1 MKIVFTETP
10 STMDQSHEVDY
21 GFLPPEAEHIVAVYN
36 PAEPLDSK
44 TNSKFLED
52 IRDADIIINSYVEF
66 EKELIDHLEKC
77 KVISFQS
84 TGYNAVDLDYAAKS
98 GVGVVSIRD
107 YCTQETAENAIA
119 TMLCLQRNTA
129 NYNRD
134 IQEKHVWD
142 CFRHPGMKR
151 VEGQTMAI
159 IGFGRIGQ
167 HVGRIAGKGLGMKV
181 IAYDPYLPP
190 EIAEAQGVKL
200 VDLDTA
206 LAEGDV
212 ISVHMNLTKENR
224 YMFNK
229 ETFAKMKKHP
239 IFINEGRGEMVEEAA
254 LKWALDEGIL
264 RGAGIDM
271 LESEDPDLSKCVLI
285 GDEIRENLIINPHS
299 GYWSDTSDYLVRQY
313 SIENAL
319 NYFNGNYDEV
329 RDIRNGLRL

>member
-1 MKIVFTETP
+1 MKLVYAETP
-10 STMDQSHEVDY
+10 ATMGQDHSVDDS
-21 GFLPPEAEHIVAVYN
+21 FLPEGVTHIISEYDPAQPITSKKNQKFVA
-36 PAEPLDSK
+36 
-44 TNSKFLED
+44 D
-52 IRDADIIINSYVEF
+52 IKDADIIINSYVDFQE
-66 EKELIDHLEKC
+66 ELLDAMDHC

-84 TGYNAVDLDYAAKS
+84 TGYNAANLEYAAKK
-98 GVGVVSIRD
+98 GVAVVSIRD

-119 TMLCLQRNTA
+119 SMMCLQRNTI
-129 NYNRD
+129 NYNRA
-134 IQEKHVWD
+134 IQEDKVWD
-142 CFRHPGMKR
+142 YSLFPGMKR

-181 IAYDPYLPP
+181 IAYDPFLPP
-190 EIAEAQGVKL
+190 EIAKEQGVEL

-212 ISVHMNLTKENR
+212 ISVHMNLTADNK
-224 YMFNK
+224 YFFTK

-285 GDEIRENLIINPHS
+285 EDPRARTSSSTRTAATGLIPRTIWCASTP
-299 GYWSDTSDYLVRQY
+299 WKMP
-313 SIENAL
+313 
-319 NYFNGNYDEV
+319 
-329 RDIRNGLRL
+329 